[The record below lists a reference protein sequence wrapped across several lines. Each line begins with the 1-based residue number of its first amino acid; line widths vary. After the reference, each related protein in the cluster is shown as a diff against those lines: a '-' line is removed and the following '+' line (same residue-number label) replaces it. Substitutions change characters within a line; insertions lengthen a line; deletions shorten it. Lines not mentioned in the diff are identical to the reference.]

1 MPTTHFC
8 FDRITLDPNRCFGKP
23 CIRDLRLPVASLL
36 AYLGAGMSI
45 DELLREWPELDRED
59 VNQALRYAAWAV
71 EERIVPLHDAA
82 A

>member
-1 MPTTHFC
+1 
-8 FDRITLDPNRCFGKP
+8 
-23 CIRDLRLPVASLL
+23 VASLL